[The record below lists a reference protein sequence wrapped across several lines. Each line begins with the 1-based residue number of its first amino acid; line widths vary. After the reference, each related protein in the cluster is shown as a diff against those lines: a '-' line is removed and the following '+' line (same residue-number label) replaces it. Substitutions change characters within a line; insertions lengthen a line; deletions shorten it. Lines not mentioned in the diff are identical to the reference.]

1 MNTSF
6 GNDANQKQILAQ
18 HTWEVDYVPKLIR
31 TKSVI
36 MKDTN
41 HLDCDWLV
49 TAIGDSE
56 AMSGG
61 HSSHP
66 QGGGDEVSGFS
77 PSSPPV
83 PSPLLSG
90 RNKRSE
96 EMRGGASLPQ
106 AAKD

>member
-41 HLDCDWLV
+41 HLDYCHALIFFFIFLCMCCVFEWY
-49 TAIGDSE
+49 E
-56 AMSGG
+56 
-61 HSSHP
+61 
-66 QGGGDEVSGFS
+66 
-77 PSSPPV
+77 
-83 PSPLLSG
+83 
-90 RNKRSE
+90 R
-96 EMRGGASLPQ
+96 
-106 AAKD
+106 